1 MAKTTC
7 MLQNRNKPFVRRSQ
21 QRRKRLPLSIV
32 SNASDGVE
40 ELVNVGE
47 LRPDYVARVVNRY
60 RQELRPDEPVDM
72 DFELDEN
79 AISHDFYRREVKVED
94 RRHLIFAT
102 DNQLDLLSQALR
114 WYIDGTFKVI

>member
-1 MAKTTC
+1 VILIHVYKLFLQAKEVAT
-7 MLQNRNKPFVRRSQ
+7 
-21 QRRKRLPLSIV
+21 IV

-72 DFELDEN
+72 DFE
-79 AISHDFYRREVKVED
+79 VCWVV
-94 RRHLIFAT
+94 
-102 DNQLDLLSQALR
+102 
-114 WYIDGTFKVI
+114 YILPYFEHKT